1 VEGVLANGSVISSI
15 TPADARGLIADGT
28 AAGGMQAKLQAGI
41 AAIEGGVARV
51 RISDIKAIEDLSRGT
66 TLRPAGDHS

>member
-1 VEGVLANGSVISSI
+1 
-15 TPADARGLIADGT
+15 
-28 AAGGMQAKLQAGI
+28 LQAGI